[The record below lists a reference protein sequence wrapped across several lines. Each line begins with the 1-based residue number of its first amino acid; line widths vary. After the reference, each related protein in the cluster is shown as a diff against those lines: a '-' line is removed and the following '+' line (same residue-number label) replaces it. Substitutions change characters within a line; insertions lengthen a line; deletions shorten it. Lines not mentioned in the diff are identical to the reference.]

1 MRFFHLE
8 FTVLVVFVYCPYRW
22 TKLQKKWD
30 LMIFKSPSTHFIR
43 CFWGLLRGSEFHFLA
58 IVQFGELLQ
67 ITLKK
72 CISTTNQMP
81 WTRSLF
87 LIRLH
92 EYNFLVNYTF
102 YKKISFLLKRETIE
116 SHSTLLTRGALLE
129 ILELNSM
136 AWIICRI

>member
-58 IVQFGELLQ
+58 IVQFGELSQ

-72 CISTTNQMP
+72 CISTTNHMP

-92 EYNFLVNYTF
+92 EYNFLVNYSFF
-102 YKKISFLLKRETIE
+102 YKFFLSIK
-116 SHSTLLTRGALLE
+116 E
-129 ILELNSM
+129 IDHRKSLYTSNTWCSNWDS
-136 AWIICRI
+136 WIKFNGMNRM